1 MSRTESLQFL
11 SSVIDQLEP
20 IGQMTPGQPLRAADW
35 NALAHAVTNL
45 ARLVAAR
52 ERTTDSLL
60 DERYATIDHSHTG
73 QITLAWFEPKARALL
88 EEGMSGAVEQRAA
101 LQGLRNDV
109 TALRQ
114 EMAALR
120 TQLADMRVQ
129 VDGLRDEDSSRRREI
144 SKISLQVESLA
155 DVENHV
161 ATLNG
166 RFNAIGADLEAAL
179 AFRQRLVDE
188 AGNPIDVAGLNNR
201 VGSLETIRTN
211 LRLAD
216 GNLVNMREIESAL
229 ARLEENT
236 INRND
241 VDDVILQRLR
251 AGNILDEAGLIDS
264 VAGRVEA
271 GFSER
276 FGGLTATTAQLATR
290 VTGLDA
296 SVTTQAGRLDK
307 VDSSLQSAMTSLGA
321 LSGIPDQVSAQAT
334 RLTQAETRL
343 QANESKIADL
353 PALRQRLSTVE
364 GRVGVVD
371 NLSTSLSGLTNRVQI
386 VESNL
391 GQIDVL
397 SGRIEA
403 VSTRV
408 GAVEKDLPGLST
420 LQSQVTAHTNTLQT
434 LGQRVAASEAEL
446 KNLAGISE
454 RVSSLTKTAEEIV
467 GWRTTVDKRLDD
479 LSRQRPISDTLIT
492 RMDTLEATV
501 ADNSVVVRRIDQSVA
516 SIEKV
521 MPSLRALPDQLKT
534 LDTRVTKVERGGS
547 ILPP

>member
-1 MSRTESLQFL
+1 
-11 SSVIDQLEP
+11 VIDELEP

-35 NALAHAVTNL
+35 NAMAHAVTNL

-73 QITLAWFEPKARALL
+73 QITLAWFDPKARALL

-101 LQGLRNDV
+101 LQSLRNEV
-109 TALRQ
+109 TTLKQ
-114 EMAALR
+114 EMVALR

-144 SKISLQVESLA
+144 SKLSLQVESLA
-155 DVENHV
+155 DVEEHV

-166 RFNAIGADLEAAL
+166 RFNAIGTDLEAAL

-188 AGNPIDVAGLNNR
+188 AGNPIDVAGLNTR
-201 VGSLETIRTN
+201 VSGLETIRNN

-216 GNLVNMREIESAL
+216 GNLVNIREIESAL

-264 VAGRVEA
+264 VSGRVEA
-271 GFSER
+271 GFAER
-276 FGGLTATTAQLATR
+276 FEGLTATADQLTTR
-290 VTGLDA
+290 VMSLDV
-296 SVTTQAGRLDK
+296 SFTSQTGRLDK
-307 VDSSLQSAMTSLGA
+307 VESGLQSAVTSLGA

-364 GRVGVVD
+364 GRVGLID
-371 NLSTSLSGLTNRVQI
+371 NLSTGLSGLTNRVQI

-420 LQSQVTAHTNTLQT
+420 LPSQVAAHSNTLQT
-434 LGQRVAASEAEL
+434 LGERVSASEAEL
-446 KNLAGISE
+446 KNLAGVADQ
-454 RVSSLTKTAEEIV
+454 VSSLTRTTQEIV

-479 LSRQRPISDTLIT
+479 LARQRTVSETLVT
-492 RMDTLEATV
+492 RMDSLEAAV

-516 SIEKV
+516 SIERV
-521 MPSLRALPDQLKT
+521 MPGLRALPDQLKA